1 MGDLISRSALIDW
14 IDAGH
19 LRHPSELCYS
29 EMDVVNMLLHF
40 PTVEAE
46 PVVHGEWIEHRW
58 AEEFGGCLISDYECS
73 RCHTWERENSDYC
86 PNCGADMRGL

>member
-46 PVVHGEWIEHRW
+46 PVRYGEWER
-58 AEEFGGCLISDYECS
+58 FGYKWKCS
-73 RCHTWERENSDYC
+73 NCEKRINIDGTPKENGLNFC
-86 PNCGADMRGL
+86 PNCGAKLRDK